1 MEIKIE
7 ELHNRLTILLMNSES
22 YSHLYDWLN
31 LDEDELLNDIKSYVH
46 LNEGEISKNDL
57 EEEIESSLS
66 SLMEFYENDWTVYI
80 YDDEGNEEE
89 VGLSEAMST
98 KKVSRFRCDWKL
110 KDLKSEWDVD
120 EIILIDE
127 EDDFSLGDYYS
138 DYQ

>member
-31 LDEDELLNDIKSYVH
+31 LDEDELLNDIKSYIH
-46 LNEGEISKNDL
+46 LDEGEISKNDL
-57 EEEIESSLS
+57 EEEIESGLS
-66 SLMEFYENDWTVYI
+66 SLMDFYENDWTVYI
-80 YDDEGNEEE
+80 YDDEDSEEE
-89 VGLSEAMST
+89 VGLSEAMSE

-110 KDLKSEWDVD
+110 KDLKSEWDID
-120 EIILIDE
+120 EVILIDE

>member
-7 ELHNRLTILLMNSES
+7 ELHNRLTILLINSES

-31 LDEDELLNDIKSYVH
+31 LEEDELLNDIKSYVH
-46 LNEGEISKNDL
+46 LDEGEISKNVL

-98 KKVSRFRCDWKL
+98 KKLVVL
-110 KDLKSEWDVD
+110 DV
-120 EIILIDE
+120 I
-127 EDDFSLGDYYS
+127 GN
-138 DYQ
+138 